1 MLASKQTAKTK
12 TESTTSVSTS
22 ATITIPSTL
31 NDRVP
36 AVPNVEDY
44 LKKEETKETETVPK
58 SRIRNTSPPSS
69 NEQVS
74 ASYTLITPSFLRTR
88 VSSVGSDDSEK
99 GKVSV
104 SYTIPVA
111 TAATISEGK
120 STSVTRITSKENVA
134 TKDDKCS
141 EEIGKSVTTAS
152 VTATF
157 NVPLSNSLASR
168 KSSDTSTE
176 ITIEKPK
183 ASPTTKIRFKWEPE
197 EKSSVPTDTMSESS
211 GIKPVPATRFNSD
224 YSTHRSYVRDK
235 RSIFDIDHTNS
246 TLTLAEKLRIEAIK
260 YADTSR
266 SSSDLPFTRS
276 DSAESDTVTKKYD
289 SVPSSPAHHATERR
303 PSWRLRLD
311 PNSKV

>member
-1 MLASKQTAKTK
+1 M
-12 TESTTSVSTS
+12 STS

-36 AVPNVEDY
+36 AVPNVEEY
-44 LKKEETKETETVPK
+44 LKKDEIKETEPVNK
-58 SRIRNTSPPSS
+58 VSSRVRGTSPPIST

-88 VSSVGSDDSEK
+88 GGSVGSDDSEK

-111 TAATISEGK
+111 TATVSEEGGK
-120 STSVTRITSKENVA
+120 SVTKTIPKDTVSAKVDKEDEFN
-134 TKDDKCS
+134 
-141 EEIGKSVTTAS
+141 GKSVTTTS

-157 NVPLSNSLASR
+157 NVPLSNNSLSSR
-168 KSSDTSTE
+168 KSDTFAE
-176 ITIEKPK
+176 VTIEKPK
-183 ASPTTKIRFKWEPE
+183 SSPTTKSRFKWEPE
-197 EKSSVPTDTMSESS
+197 EKSSRSAETLSESS
-211 GIKPVPATRFNSD
+211 GVKPVPAARFNPD
-224 YSTHRSYVRDK
+224 YSAHRSYVRDK
-235 RSIFDIDHTNS
+235 RSIFDTEHINS
-246 TLTLAEKLRIEAIK
+246 TLTLAEKLRIEASK

-289 SVPSSPAHHATERR
+289 SVPSSPAHHTTERR